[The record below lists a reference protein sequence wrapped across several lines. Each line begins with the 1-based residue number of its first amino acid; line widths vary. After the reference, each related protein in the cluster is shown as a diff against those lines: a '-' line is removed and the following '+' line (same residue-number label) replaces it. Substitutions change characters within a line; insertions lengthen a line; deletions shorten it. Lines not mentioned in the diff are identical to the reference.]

1 YYEEVFNFIDRINK
15 KLQEIAKLYLNFF
28 NKNISY
34 DSIYYIL
41 WAITVKDNFDI
52 ADFLEENLTFTFA
65 EQLYIDKDIKYD
77 IYYLKRIDT
86 NVIYQL
92 DNEGF
97 VLMSK

>member
-1 YYEEVFNFIDRINK
+1 MKV
-15 KLQEIAKLYLNFF
+15 
-28 NKNISY
+28 
-34 DSIYYIL
+34 IL
-41 WAITVKDNFDI
+41 DCVVYPSELIPVILLSAGSAIFALRTV
-52 ADFLEENLTFTFA
+52 LTVNLTFTFA

-77 IYYLKRIDT
+77 IYDLKRIDS

>member
-1 YYEEVFNFIDRINK
+1 MY
-15 KLQEIAKLYLNFF
+15 
-28 NKNISY
+28 NILKSFQ
-34 DSIYYIL
+34 DICRKI
-41 WAITVKDNFDI
+41 VKDNFDI
-52 ADFLEENLTFTFA
+52 ADFLKENLTFTIA

-77 IYYLKRIDT
+77 IYDLKRIDS